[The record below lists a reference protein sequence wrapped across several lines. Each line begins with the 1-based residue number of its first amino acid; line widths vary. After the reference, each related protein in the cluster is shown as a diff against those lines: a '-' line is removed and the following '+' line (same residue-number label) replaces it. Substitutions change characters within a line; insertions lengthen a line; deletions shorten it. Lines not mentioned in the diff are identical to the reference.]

1 MANWTGDAH
10 DSSKLSQESTSAA
23 AGVVAFHSA
32 LNIFLAITAT
42 LGNAMI
48 LIALHKVSSLFP
60 PTKLFFRSLAVT
72 DLCVGLIAQP
82 LHAVT
87 IISDITTM
95 NRNLL
100 YYIDKVT
107 PSSFI
112 LCGVSVFT
120 STAISVDRLLALL
133 LGFRYRHVVTLKR
146 VLAQI
151 ICFWLAGICAGLVYF
166 WSTRITLSAVF
177 SSLILSLAISIFS
190 YTKIFLTLRRHQ
202 IQIQEHDYDQRQ
214 PNGAGIPLNIA
225 RYKKT
230 VSSIA
235 WVQLALIGCYLPYG
249 IMTVFNLVTHAR
261 TSEMARYFTI
271 TLVYLNSSVNP
282 FLYCYKIKGV
292 RHAVKDTI
300 KQWLCS

>member
-1 MANWTGDAH
+1 MANCTGDAN
-10 DSSKLSQESTSAA
+10 DSGKLIQESASPT
-23 AGVVAFHSA
+23 GVAAFHSA
-32 LNIFLAITAT
+32 LNILLAITAT
-42 LGNAMI
+42 LGNALI

-60 PTKLFFRSLAVT
+60 PTKLLFRCLAVT

-87 IISDITTM
+87 IMSDITTM
-95 NRNLL
+95 NWNIL

-133 LGFRYRHVVTLKR
+133 LGTRYRHVVTLNR
-146 VLAQI
+146 VLSQI

-166 WSTRITLSAVF
+166 WSTCITLSAVF

-202 IQIQEHDYDQRQ
+202 IQIREQDYGQRQ

-230 VSSIA
+230 VSNIA
-235 WVQLALIGCYLPYG
+235 WVQLALVGCYLPYG
-249 IMTVFNLVTHAR
+249 IITVFNLVMPLR
-261 TSEMARYFTI
+261 TSEMAWYFKI

-282 FLYCYKIKGV
+282 FIYCYKIKGV

-300 KQWLCS
+300 KQRLCS

>member
-1 MANWTGDAH
+1 MANWTEDAN

-23 AGVVAFHSA
+23 AGVVVFHSA

-42 LGNAMI
+42 LGNTLI

-60 PTKLFFRSLAVT
+60 PTKLFFRCLAVT

-82 LHAVT
+82 IHVVIIMSDVT
-87 IISDITTM
+87 TINWNILNCIIKLNHT
-95 NRNLL
+95 
-100 YYIDKVT
+100 
-107 PSSFI
+107 SSYI

-133 LGFRYRHVVTLKR
+133 LGFRYRHVVTLNR

-151 ICFWLAGICAGLVYF
+151 ICFWLLGICAGLVYF
-166 WSTRITLSAVF
+166 WNTRITLSAVC

-202 IQIQEHDYDQRQ
+202 IQIQEHDHDQRQ
-214 PNGAGIPLNIA
+214 PIGAGVPLNIA

-249 IMTVFNLVTHAR
+249 IMTVFNLETHTR
-261 TSEMARYFTI
+261 TSEMAWYYSV
-271 TLVYLNSSVNP
+271 TLVYLNSSANP
-282 FLYCYKIKGV
+282 FLYCYKIKDV

-300 KQWLCS
+300 KQWLC